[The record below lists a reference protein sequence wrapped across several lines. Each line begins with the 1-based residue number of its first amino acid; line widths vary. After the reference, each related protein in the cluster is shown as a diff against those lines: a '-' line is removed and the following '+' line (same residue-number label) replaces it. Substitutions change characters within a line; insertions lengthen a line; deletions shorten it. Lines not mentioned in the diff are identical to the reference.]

1 MPSATF
7 LAEHEAEV
15 NRLVYDTAL
24 QLGGTLSAEHGIGQ
38 LKRDELARRKSAV
51 AMGMMRAIKQALDP
65 HNLMNPA
72 RMLSI
77 TSPNLA
83 ASD

>member
-1 MPSATF
+1 
-7 LAEHEAEV
+7 HEAEV

-51 AMGMMRAIKQALDP
+51 AMGMMHAIKQALDP
-65 HNLMNPA
+65 CNLMNPE
-72 RMLSI
+72 RVLST
-77 TSPNLA
+77 TSPKLA